1 MSNNLDFDGLLPLDA
16 FKKEGGRMR
25 LHGGGGKSAPAPAAE
40 TSGVYTPTYNTYD
53 YKTGKFSMEKT
64 APTAAD
70 PVASPIIVAST
81 YQDILGRPPTM
92 PELSQYKDTSLKASD
107 IKQELMKSPEYMN
120 KLAQPFIPSAK
131 YDSSGLASIAG
142 AQPTQ
147 PTTGIAGIN
156 AALQQQLAQPKP
168 SFQFGAPPSVQAPQA
183 ARPVPGLPNT
193 TQTLNPVQAQLAALV
208 QQQEVARKAQ
218 ELGIGAIAA
227 TPGAPA
233 ALAPRNTESGN
244 IHSAGTTQ
252 MADGGLSGL
261 RPQYNLGGYSDGG
274 RLLRGPGDGVSD
286 SIPAQIGNRQP
297 ARLADGEFVIPARIV
312 SEIGNGSTDA
322 GARRLYAMMD
332 RIQKARRKTTGK
344 HKIAV
349 NSKAEKYLP
358 A

>member
-1 MSNNLDFDGLLPLDA
+1 MSRTNFEFALYPEEA
-16 FKKEGGRMR
+16 FRPEAGRMR
-25 LHGGGGKSAPAPAAE
+25 LHSGGGGGGGSPAPE
-40 TSGVYTPTYNTYD
+40 TVGTYTPTYNTYN

-70 PVASPIIVAST
+70 PVASPMIVAST
-81 YQDILGRPPTM
+81 YKDVLGRPPTM
-92 PELSQYKDTSLKASD
+92 PELSQYADTTLKASE
-107 IKQELMKSPEYMN
+107 IKQTLMQSPEYVN
-120 KLAQPFIPSAK
+120 KLTQSAIPPVK
-131 YDSSGLASIAG
+131 YDASGLASIAG

-183 ARPVPGLPNT
+183 ARPGLPNT
-193 TQTLNPVQAQLAALV
+193 TPTLNPVQAQLAALV

-244 IHSAGTTQ
+244 ISSAGTTQ

-332 RIQKARRKTTGK
+332 RIQHARRKSIGK
-344 HKIAV
+344 KNVAV